1 MFTRAVPFAL
11 FLIAAL
17 LGTSPAFAQNAQ
29 TASQTTPA
37 QTVWRLLDYLAVD
50 YAGAVQGGKVV
61 SEAEYKEMIE
71 FSRSARERIA
81 LLPPTSAK
89 LALQQQ
95 AVALEKLI
103 ADKSPPEK
111 VAGAAR
117 AMAGDLIKAYPVPL
131 APTSTPDLARGKA
144 LFAQHC
150 ASCHGAT
157 GDGKGPDA
165 ADLDPPPIAFADET
179 RARERSIFAL
189 YQVIEQGL
197 DDTSMRSFAELPAD
211 DRWALAFYAGSFAYP
226 RDRAADGEKI
236 WKADAALRSD
246 MTLEKLVSTTPA
258 AMGAVLGEDKAR
270 AVVAYLRNNPQAI
283 AAERVEGS
291 LTVARAKLNEALAAY
306 GRQDRKAATDLAL
319 SAYLDGFEPV
329 EPVLSA
335 RDHALMIR
343 IEGAMANLRAGIDK
357 GEPAETVRGQIE
369 VLDGLFA
376 QAEIA
381 LGTSQASGM
390 SSFVA
395 AFTILVREGLEAL
408 LIVVAMITFLIKAE
422 RRDVLPYVHGGWVV
436 ALLGGAATWAAATWL
451 ITISGASRELTE
463 GFGSLFAA
471 IVLLWVGIWMHGK
484 SNAEAWQR
492 YIREKL
498 THALNRS
505 SAWFLFILAFVVVYR
520 EVFETIL
527 FYAAIWSQGNG
538 ASVLAGAAAAVAV
551 LALVAIVMM
560 RFSRRLPIGQFFAYS
575 AILIAVL
582 AVVLIGKGVSALQE
596 AGYLPILPLSGFPRF
611 ELLGLYPTREGILA
625 QILMAVL
632 LIIGFRANTGKAAK

>member
-11 FLIAAL
+11 VLIAAL
-17 LGTSPAFAQNAQ
+17 LGNSPAFAQNAQ
-29 TASQTTPA
+29 TAPA
-37 QTVWRLLDYLAVD
+37 QTVWRLLDYIAVD

-81 LLPPTSAK
+81 LLPPKDAK
-89 LALQQQ
+89 QGLQQQ

-103 ADKSPPEK
+103 ANKASPEQ
-111 VAGAAR
+111 VAVAAR
-117 AMAGDLIKAYPVPL
+117 AVAGDLIKAYPVPL

-144 LFAQHC
+144 LFLEHC
-150 ASCHGAT
+150 ASCHGTT
-157 GDGKGPDA
+157 GDAKGPDA
-165 ADLDPPPIAFADET
+165 ADLDPPPIAFIDES
-179 RARERSIFAL
+179 RARERSVFAL

-211 DRWALAFYAGSFAYP
+211 DRWALAFYAGTFAYP
-226 RDRAADGEKI
+226 ADRAAAGEKI
-236 WKADAALRSD
+236 WKSDAALRSD
-246 MTLEKLVSTTPA
+246 MTMEKLVGTTPA
-258 AMGAVLGEDKAR
+258 AMAAAMGEDKAKN
-270 AVVAYLRNNPQAI
+270 VVAYLRHHPEAI
-283 AAERVEGS
+283 AAQQVDGS
-291 LTVARAKLNEALAAY
+291 LTVARAKLNDALAAY
-306 GRQDRKAATDLAL
+306 ARQDRKAATDLAL

-335 RDHALMIR
+335 RDNALMIR
-343 IEGAMANLRAGIDK
+343 IETAMAALRTGISR
-357 GEPAETVRGQIE
+357 GEPVETVRGQ
-369 VLDGLFA
+369 VRALDDLFA

-381 LGTSQASGM
+381 LGSKQASAA

-408 LIVVAMITFLIKAE
+408 LIVIAMITFLIKAE
-422 RRDVLPYVHGGWVV
+422 RRDVLAYVHGGWIA
-436 ALLGGAATWAAATWL
+436 ALAGGAATWVAATWL
-451 ITISGASRELTE
+451 INISGASRELTE

-471 IVLLWVGIWMHGK
+471 LVLLWVGIWMHGK

-498 THALNRS
+498 THALNRR
-505 SAWFLFILAFVVVYR
+505 SAWFLFLLAFVVVYR

-538 ASVLAGAAAAVAV
+538 VSVLAGAAAAVAV
-551 LALVAIVMM
+551 LAIVAIVMM

-575 AILIAVL
+575 SILIAVL

-596 AGYLPILPLSGFPRF
+596 AGYLPIAFLSGFPRI
-611 ELLGLYPTREGILA
+611 EILGLYPTREGLIA

-632 LIIGFRANTGKAAK
+632 LFIGFRANTAKVSR

>member
-1 MFTRAVPFAL
+1 MVTRALPFAL

-17 LGTSPAFAQNAQ
+17 LGTSPAF
-29 TASQTTPA
+29 SQTSQIAPA

-61 SEAEYKEMIE
+61 SEAEYKEMVE

-81 LLPPTSAK
+81 LLPPKDAK
-89 LALQQQ
+89 QGLQQQ

-103 ADKSPPEK
+103 ANKASPDQ
-111 VAGAAR
+111 VAAAAR
-117 AMAGDLIKAYPVPL
+117 AVASDLIKAYPVPL
-131 APTSTPDLARGKA
+131 APTSTPDPARGKA
-144 LFAQHC
+144 LFTQHC

-157 GDGKGPDA
+157 GDAKGPDA
-165 ADLDPPPIAFADET
+165 ADLDPPPIAFVDES

-197 DDTSMRSFAELPAD
+197 DDTSMRSFAELSAD

-226 RDRAADGEKI
+226 EALAAAGEKI
-236 WKADAALRSD
+236 WKSDAALRAD
-246 MTLEKLVSTTPA
+246 ITLEKLVGTTPA
-258 AMGAVLGEDKAR
+258 AMAAAMGEDKAKN
-270 AVVAYLRNNPQAI
+270 VVAYLRHHPEAI
-283 AAERVEGS
+283 AAQKVDGS

-335 RDHALMIR
+335 RDNALMIR
-343 IEGAMANLRAGIDK
+343 IETAMAALRTGISM
-357 GEPAETVRGQIE
+357 GEPVETVRGQ
-369 VLDGLFA
+369 VQALDDLFA

-381 LGTSQASGM
+381 LGSSQSSAM
-390 SSFVA
+390 SSFLA

-408 LIVVAMITFLIKAE
+408 LIVIAMITFLIKAE
-422 RRDVLPYVHGGWVV
+422 RRDVLPYVHGGWT
-436 ALLGGAATWAAATWL
+436 AAFAGGAATWAAATWL
-451 ITISGASRELTE
+451 INISGASRELTE
-463 GFGSLFAA
+463 GFGSVFAA
-471 IVLLWVGIWMHGK
+471 LVLLWVGIWMHGK

-498 THALNRS
+498 THALNRR
-505 SAWFLFILAFVVVYR
+505 SAWFLFLLAFVVVYR

-527 FYAAIWSQGNG
+527 FYAAIWNQGNG
-538 ASVLAGAAAAVAV
+538 ASVLAGAGAAVAV
-551 LALVAIVMM
+551 LAIVAYVMM

-575 AILIAVL
+575 SILIAVL

-596 AGYLPILPLSGFPRF
+596 AGYLPIAFLSGFPRI
-611 ELLGLYPTREGILA
+611 EILGVYPTREGLIA
-625 QILMAVL
+625 QILMAAL
-632 LIIGFRANTGKAAK
+632 LFIGFRANTAKASK